1 MKIILFFTYGISLF
15 DWKNTGLLNREVKFY
30 EELYK
35 KYNISVTFVTFGDN
49 TDLKIVE
56 NKEFIKVVPLYS
68 LIKYDNN
75 KFIRLIRS
83 LVCYLKLSQ
92 IINEAD
98 VLKTNQLLGSWIAI
112 FSKIKYKK
120 PLIVRTG
127 YDLFTFSRKNKKANY
142 KVLIY
147 KQLTKLALKFADI
160 YLISSNT
167 DKEFLSK
174 LYPKYKNKLKVRFN
188 WVEIIKNKEFELRHK
203 HKIISV
209 GRLEKQKNYE
219 LLINK
224 LEDSTFVLDIY
235 GDGTEKDNLFELS
248 QHKNVK
254 LNIFNPI
261 SNEDLLI
268 ELTSY
273 RVFISSSTFEGNPKA
288 ILEAMAAGCVVIAK
302 NNLNISEI
310 IENNSNGILYE
321 ENEKLSEIIENI
333 LSNKDDWIRISNN
346 AIKAIKENNLLE
358 NIIKDEYSD
367 LNKLY
372 YS

>member
-1 MKIILFFTYGISLF
+1 MKIILFFTYGISLL

-30 EELYK
+30 EELNK
-35 KYNISVTFVTFGDN
+35 KYNISVTFVTFGDD
-49 TDLKIVE
+49 TDLKIIE
-56 NKEFIKVVPLYS
+56 NKKFIEVVPLYS

-75 KFIRLIRS
+75 KFIRLFRS

-92 IINEAD
+92 IIKEAD

-112 FSKIKYKK
+112 SSKIKYKK

-127 YDLFTFSRKNKKANY
+127 YDLLTFSKKNKKAFY
-142 KVLIY
+142 KVFIY
-147 KQLTKLALKFADI
+147 KQLTKLAMKFSDI
-160 YLISSNT
+160 YLISSKI

-188 WVEIIKNKEFELRHK
+188 WVEIREIKEFELRHSD
-203 HKIISV
+203 KIISV

-219 LLINK
+219 FLINK
-224 LEDSTFVLDIY
+224 LENSTFDIDIY
-235 GDGTEKDNLFELS
+235 GDGSEKNNLLELS
-248 QHKNVK
+248 QHKKLK

-268 ELTSY
+268 ELISY

-288 ILEAMAAGCVVIAK
+288 ILEAMASGCVVVAK
-302 NNLNISEI
+302 NNLNTSEI
-310 IENNSNGILYE
+310 IENNANGILYE

-333 LSNKDDWIRISNN
+333 LINKDEWIRISNN
-346 AIKAIKENNLLE
+346 SIKTIKENNLLE

-367 LNKLY
+367 LKKLKY
-372 YS
+372 P